1 MTNMFIE
8 CMALEL
14 ADKKIRLI
22 IIAHILLLIALMFIR
37 INGVA
42 PTVVETTFRAGDP
55 KKGLTALENQTY
67 LESFATIKPLKIESK
82 VIFIIK

>member
-1 MTNMFIE
+1 MFIE

-14 ADKKIRLI
+14 ADKKIRYLDVI
-22 IIAHILLLIALMFIR
+22 HSFVKALHIIR

-42 PTVVETTFRAGDP
+42 PAVVETAFRAGDP
-55 KKGLTALENQTY
+55 KKGLTMLQNQSY

-82 VIFIIK
+82 VK